1 MNIAIIGT
9 GNVGSVL
16 GRRWSEVGHH
26 VSFGSRRPDDED
38 AQALAESSDAD
49 LKTPAEAASGAEV
62 VLLAVPG
69 TAVDT
74 VVRSLG
80 ELSGKIVVDCTNRHR
95 LDPQRD
101 REISSLA
108 ELVAEV
114 ATGARVVKAF
124 NVTGAKNMDDPLY
137 PEGPLS
143 MPYCGDDAD
152 AKAVV
157 AALITELG
165 FVAVDNGPLSQA
177 RALEGMALAWIAQA
191 YQQGWGPDFGFAFL
205 RR

>member
-16 GRRWSEVGHH
+16 GRRWSEIGHD
-26 VSFGSRRPDDED
+26 VSFGSRRPEDED
-38 AQALAESSDAD
+38 GQALAAAAGATLTTQS
-49 LKTPAEAASGAEV
+49 EAAAGAEV

-69 TAVDT
+69 TAVEN

-80 ELSGKIVVDCTNRHR
+80 DLSGKIVVDCTNRHQ
-95 LDPQRD
+95 LDPERD

-108 ELVAEV
+108 ELVAEI
-114 ATGARVVKAF
+114 ATGAHVVKAF
-124 NVTGAKNMDDPLY
+124 NVTGSKNMDNPVY
-137 PEGPLS
+137 PDGPLS

-152 AKAVV
+152 SKSAVRE
-157 AALITELG
+157 LITELG

-177 RALEGMALAWIAQA
+177 RALEGMAIVWIAQA